1 MTIMWWL
8 TRCLSASLCASLL
21 VGASAP
27 LSVAASPE
35 VTLRQIHMVETR
47 GGSRLWE
54 LRADR
59 AEVRERE
66 GIAVLFRVERP
77 VEAKLYSNQ
86 GQLTC
91 TANRVTVD
99 LTTKDV
105 RLEGAVFARS
115 DQGME
120 LRTEALQWIAAS
132 RRLLTD
138 QPVTL
143 TRGGLISRG
152 RGLEAETDLERVRIF
167 QNITSQMSAAT
178 RPSPAPKSAP
188 GPAGRSATP

>member
-1 MTIMWWL
+1 MTVMRWL
-8 TRCLSASLCASLL
+8 TRWVFPMACASFLAGGG
-21 VGASAP
+21 VAP
-27 LSVAASPE
+27 SVAAPPE

-47 GGSRLWE
+47 GGSTLWE

-66 GIAVLFRVERP
+66 GTTVLSRVDRP
-77 VEAKLYSNQ
+77 VEATLYSSQ
-86 GQLTC
+86 GRLTC

-120 LRTEALQWIAAS
+120 LRTEGLRWIAAT

-143 TRGGLISRG
+143 TRGGLVSRG

-167 QNITSQMSAAT
+167 QNITSQVRAT
-178 RPSPAPKSAP
+178 PMPSPAPKSSS
-188 GPAGRSATP
+188 GPAGRGAAP